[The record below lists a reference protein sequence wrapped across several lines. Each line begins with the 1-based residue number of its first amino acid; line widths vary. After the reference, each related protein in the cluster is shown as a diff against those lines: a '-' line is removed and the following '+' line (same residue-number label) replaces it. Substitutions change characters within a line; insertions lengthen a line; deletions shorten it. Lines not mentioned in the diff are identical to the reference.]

1 MSQNPIGDDMK
12 ILSQNRVRLP
22 LIYGYNEFEISICF
36 LHALCFSMN
45 IFYSEIGITPFESSK
60 LKLWNFNSELYYL
73 PGLYWYLSVRP
84 DFKDLNS
91 II

>member
-12 ILSQNRVRLP
+12 IRSQNRVRLP
-22 LIYGYNEFEISICF
+22 LISGYNEFKISKCF

-45 IFYSEIGITPFESSK
+45 LFYSEIGITPFESSK
-60 LKLWNFNSELYYL
+60 LKLWLFNAKLVCL
-73 PGLYWYLSVRP
+73 PGLYWYLFVRP